1 MFRKENEHSFL
12 SLNRIICT
20 FASIMSTTIELK
32 DLTTGYKIKRGNKV
46 IASNLSATLN
56 DGEMTCLLGPN
67 GAGKSTLLRTLAA
80 FQPALGGTVKVMGQD
95 VQKYESKELARLVS
109 VVLTDNSGIKNMTA
123 REVVEMGR
131 SPYTGFWG
139 KLNEKDKTM
148 VKKCLNWVGI
158 EELAERKM
166 QTLSD
171 GERQKVMI
179 AKAIA
184 QETPI
189 IFLDEPTA
197 YLDYPSKIAMML
209 LLHRLARALKKTIF
223 MSTHDLEHALQVAD
237 QVWLLDQEIG
247 LTTGMPED
255 LSLDG
260 SIEKYFTKDGMTF
273 DRESCTFSISHQT
286 AREIIVE
293 GSDTLEY
300 RLCCKALM
308 RNGIRPIS
316 TQTSREEKVLVSL
329 RVPGD
334 GTYRI
339 VENGKES
346 IKTEKIAHLISMIVP
361 TITKLQI
368 SAIREAANID
378 QYE

>member
-148 VKKCLNWVGI
+148 
-158 EELAERKM
+158 
-166 QTLSD
+166 
-171 GERQKVMI
+171 
-179 AKAIA
+179 
-184 QETPI
+184 
-189 IFLDEPTA
+189 
-197 YLDYPSKIAMML
+197 
-209 LLHRLARALKKTIF
+209 
-223 MSTHDLEHALQVAD
+223 
-237 QVWLLDQEIG
+237 
-247 LTTGMPED
+247 
-255 LSLDG
+255 
-260 SIEKYFTKDGMTF
+260 
-273 DRESCTFSISHQT
+273 
-286 AREIIVE
+286 
-293 GSDTLEY
+293 
-300 RLCCKALM
+300 
-308 RNGIRPIS
+308 
-316 TQTSREEKVLVSL
+316 
-329 RVPGD
+329 
-334 GTYRI
+334 
-339 VENGKES
+339 
-346 IKTEKIAHLISMIVP
+346 
-361 TITKLQI
+361 
-368 SAIREAANID
+368 
-378 QYE
+378 